1 MKKENSKDAVVYKY
15 NYSKLLGKIKEIY
28 DTQEKFALA
37 LGIGRVSLSQR
48 LNGKLEFSQNEILK
62 SCELLS
68 IKKKDIPLYF
78 FAEENVPQQ

>member
-1 MKKENSKDAVVYKY
+1 MKNESPKKAVFYKY

-62 SCELLS
+62 SCELLK

-78 FAEENVPQQ
+78 FTEETIL